1 MPDTIEQS
9 FMEEIPLKL
18 TLRQGEFS
26 GEDTCFTGSSSD
38 GFAWAELSE
47 LPETALFYTEISW
60 SEGTEAVGLIYVNDV
75 ALVSRCY
82 EIASGS
88 VGIFTEYGEIR
99 AKGTRLLVQKY

>member
-1 MPDTIEQS
+1 
-9 FMEEIPLKL
+9 
-18 TLRQGEFS
+18 
-26 GEDTCFTGSSSD
+26 
-38 GFAWAELSE
+38 LSE